1 MLSHDLMKPIANPR
15 AAVPVIGS
23 AKLPDE
29 VEVSGNC
36 PAAFVSV
43 DTAFCE
49 AV

>member
-1 MLSHDLMKPIANPR
+1 MPHDLIKPIANPR

-23 AKLPDE
+23 AKLID
-29 VEVSGNC
+29 VAVASGIC

-49 AV
+49 AF